1 MVYHKSFLIQQIT
14 RLIKQDFTQIRVIN
28 LLIKKVMYFK
38 QTTLQGNEQL
48 YGRGLSSF
56 FPLPITPRAL
66 FFFLPSPPTTQRGL
80 CGGSSRCF
88 KKRSYSILGS
98 NHFTM
103 RLTANNLIIY
113 FEARKDLLVE
123 HQPFLENEQSS
134 LFIQEVPSKM
144 SCRIIT
150 CLVLIVFTLLQAEGQ
165 FPRVCTFLTNLKN
178 KKCCPIPKGFSAPC
192 GSNGSRGT

>member
-1 MVYHKSFLIQQIT
+1 MFRLYMVYHKSFLIQQIT

-28 LLIKKVMYFK
+28 LLIKQVMYFK

-56 FPLPITPRAL
+56 FALPIVPRAL
-66 FFFLPSPPTTQRGL
+66 SFFFLPSPPTTQRGL
-80 CGGSSRCF
+80 CGGDSRCF

-144 SCRIIT
+144 SCHIIT
-150 CLVLIVFTLLQAEGQ
+150 CLVLIVFTLPG
-165 FPRVCTFLTNLKN
+165 
-178 KKCCPIPKGFSAPC
+178 
-192 GSNGSRGT
+192 

>member
-1 MVYHKSFLIQQIT
+1 MWQRPLFFLCPSH
-14 RLIKQDFTQIRVIN
+14 RA
-28 LLIKKVMYFK
+28 
-38 QTTLQGNEQL
+38 
-48 YGRGLSSF
+48 
-56 FPLPITPRAL
+56 PRAH
-66 FFFLPSPPTTQRGL
+66 FFFLPSPPTTQRRL
-80 CGGSSRCF
+80 CGGDSRCVE
-88 KKRSYSILGS
+88 KRSQGS

-113 FEARKDLLVE
+113 FEARKDLLFE
-123 HQPFLENEQSS
+123 HQPFLKNEQSS

-165 FPRVCTFLTNLKN
+165 FPRVCTFLTKLKN

-192 GSNGSRGT
+192 GSGGNRGT